1 MELGGDAPVIVCEDV
16 DPEATATLIAS
27 RKIRNA
33 GQVCTA
39 PNRIFVHKDIFDR
52 FLDAY
57 CAFLEKVVIGPGN
70 EPGSQVGPL
79 ANQRRLQAMEEFV
92 ASARLAG
99 SDIRLGG
106 QRVLREGFFF
116 ENTVIVEPS
125 AELAVSAQ
133 EIFGPI
139 SPVWRFAD
147 DDEVV
152 SRANATGAG
161 LAGYVFSGDPN
172 RAERL
177 ARRLDVGV
185 VGVNQ
190 GVVMFPEAPFGGV
203 KDSGYGRICGSR
215 GLAEYLS
222 EKLIAAAG

>member
-1 MELGGDAPVIVCEDV
+1 
-16 DPEATATLIAS
+16 
-27 RKIRNA
+27 
-33 GQVCTA
+33 
-39 PNRIFVHKDIFDR
+39 
-52 FLDAY
+52 
-57 CAFLEKVVIGPGN
+57 
-70 EPGSQVGPL
+70 
-79 ANQRRLQAMEEFV
+79 MEEFV